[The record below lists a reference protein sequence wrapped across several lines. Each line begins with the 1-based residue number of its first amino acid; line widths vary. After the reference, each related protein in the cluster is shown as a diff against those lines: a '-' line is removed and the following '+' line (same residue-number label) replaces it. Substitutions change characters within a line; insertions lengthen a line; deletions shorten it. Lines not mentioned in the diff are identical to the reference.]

1 MAYTPYTP
9 DNLDAFARLRVANPQ
24 TIFDSK
30 QIEDNQPL
38 FWDDQQTSGSGTTS
52 TYNANQASTTISVGN
67 LTAGTRVRQTFRHL
81 NYQPAKSQL
90 VIMTAIMGNAQTNI
104 TKRIGQFNE
113 KNGLF
118 FELIGTGIGVVVRSF
133 TSGSVVDTRVAQSS
147 WNLDKLD
154 GTGPS
159 GYTLDTSKTLIYF
172 FDYEWLGVGSIR
184 FGFFIDGKPIY
195 CHRVDNSNIN
205 TVVYMSTPNLPLRYE
220 IINSGLGA
228 ASSLTHICTSVVTEG
243 GRSETG
249 IIRGLNRATD
259 TLITLNTTDIFPLVG
274 LRLKT
279 TNLGAFIRFIDQKII
294 CTSTAEYAWYL
305 ILSPTVVGVAPTW
318 IALANSSV
326 EYCFPSN
333 TTTLSAGTILA
344 TGLASDSAS
353 PTGTQ
358 LGTEKTIQSD
368 LVIGSNIAGTPQE
381 VFLGVQRLTGT
392 TETFY
397 ASINFSETV

>member
-1 MAYTPYTP
+1 
-9 DNLDAFARLRVANPQ
+9 
-24 TIFDSK
+24 
-30 QIEDNQPL
+30 
-38 FWDDQQTSGSGTTS
+38 
-52 TYNANQASTTISVGN
+52 
-67 LTAGTRVRQTFRHL
+67 
-81 NYQPAKSQL
+81 
-90 VIMTAIMGNAQTNI
+90 
-104 TKRIGQFNE
+104 
-113 KNGLF
+113 
-118 FELIGTGIGVVVRSF
+118 
-133 TSGSVVDTRVAQSS
+133 
-147 WNLDKLD
+147 
-154 GTGPS
+154 
-159 GYTLDTSKTLIYF
+159 
-172 FDYEWLGVGSIR
+172 LGVGSVR

-205 TVVYMSTPNLPLRYE
+205 TLVYMSTPNLPLRYE
-220 IINSGLGA
+220 INNSGLGA

-249 IIRGLNRATD
+249 IIRGLNRAAN
-259 TLITLNTTDIFPLVG
+259 TLVTLDAPAIFPLVG

-305 ILSPTVVGVAPTW
+305 ILSPTVGGVAPTW

-344 TGLASDSAS
+344 TGLASDSSS

-368 LVIGSNIAGTPQE
+368 LVIGSNIAGVPQQ